1 MNPAKYFCTEY
12 EKSKV
17 VADKIALEAAKKE
30 VPIVAIYPG
39 FVYGPGKLTGGNI
52 VANLVISGN
61 KLLYMCFVV
70 QCSSKKWFSIYSVL
84 SAC

>member
-1 MNPAKYFCTEY
+1 MHPGKYFCTEY

-17 VADKIALEAAKKE
+17 VADKIALEAAKKGL
-30 VPIVAIYPG
+30 PIVAVYPG
-39 FVYGPGKLTGGNI
+39 FVYGPGKVTGGNV

-61 KLLYMCFVV
+61 KLIYMCFVV
-70 QCSSKKWFSIYSVL
+70 QRSSKKWFSTYSL